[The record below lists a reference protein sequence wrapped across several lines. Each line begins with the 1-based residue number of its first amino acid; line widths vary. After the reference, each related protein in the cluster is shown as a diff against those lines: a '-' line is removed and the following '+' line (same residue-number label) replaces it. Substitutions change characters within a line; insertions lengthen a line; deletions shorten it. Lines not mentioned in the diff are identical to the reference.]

1 MADGERLPRG
11 ARGLNLTVL
20 AVGKATKGPERELC
34 DRYAERATKAGRQI
48 GIGAVTVRELPDG
61 DGPTRAADEGR
72 ALLAARQKGALV
84 VLDERGENWSSTDL
98 ASRIGTFLDRSEPA
112 ITFAI
117 GGADGHTADV
127 RDAANHILSL
137 GRMTLPHLLA
147 RVILLEQLYRAVTI
161 RLGHPY
167 HRA

>member
-11 ARGLNLTVL
+11 ARGLNLSVL
-20 AVGKATKGPERELC
+20 AVGRATKGPERELC
-34 DRYAERATKAGRQI
+34 ARYRERAEKAGRQI

-72 ALLAARQKGALV
+72 ALLAARPKGVLV
-84 VLDERGENWSSTDL
+84 VLDERGEMWTSVTL
-98 ASRIGTFLDRSEPA
+98 ADRLQTFLDRGEPA
-112 ITFAI
+112 VAFAI
-117 GGADGHTADV
+117 GGADGHPDAV
-127 RDAANHILSL
+127 RDAAGHVLSL
-137 GRMTLPHLLA
+137 GRMTLPHLFA
-147 RVILLEQLYRAVTI
+147 RAILLEQLYRAVTI